1 MDKNPLFT
9 YLWNTISKNE
19 SLTKRLSER
28 GTSLQITILESIENN
43 EILLVANTHL
53 YFHPD
58 ADHIRLL
65 QAGISNIYIE
75 ETIRQLKE
83 TVSNKC
89 LNLKYL

>member
-9 YLWNTISKNE
+9 DLWCTISKNE
-19 SLTKRLSER
+19 NLTKRLSER

-89 LNLKYL
+89 LKY